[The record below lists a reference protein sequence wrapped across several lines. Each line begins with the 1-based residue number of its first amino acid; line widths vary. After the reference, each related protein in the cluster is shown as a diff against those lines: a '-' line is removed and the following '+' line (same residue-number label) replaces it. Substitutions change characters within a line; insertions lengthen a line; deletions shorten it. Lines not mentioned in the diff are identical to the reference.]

1 MGTVL
6 YLAHRLPFP
15 PDKGDKVRTHH
26 LLRHL
31 AQRHRVL
38 LGTFYDD
45 PADARHVPQLRQ
57 WCADALALPLT
68 PGQKHRRALAALARG
83 EALTTACYRDPA
95 MQPWLSKLAQRE
107 QIDAVLVS
115 SSAMAP
121 YALAQPWPLLM
132 DFIDVDSAK
141 WAAYAEQTRGPMR
154 WLYRREHRLLAA
166 FEQQVAQQA
175 RCSFFVTPLEMAL
188 FQVQAQR
195 QTTLDGVRPAAALQ
209 VLGNGVDT
217 DYFSPDPARAS
228 PYDTDEWPLV
238 FTGTMDYLPNVDA
251 VLWFC
256 QQVLPALRRQWPQLR
271 LSIVGR
277 NPVRQVRQLAG
288 AAVRVTGEVPDVR
301 PWLQH
306 ARAAVAPLRIAR
318 GMPNKVLEAM
328 AMACPVVV
336 SPACAQAL
344 LAPAAQVARVAHGA
358 DDYPRVLQ
366 PWLASPNL
374 GREQGAL
381 LRQHVQQLY
390 RWDRCLAALDQA
402 LELA

>member
-31 AQRHRVL
+31 AGRHRVL
-38 LGTFYDD
+38 LGTFYDE
-45 PADARHVPQLRQ
+45 PADAQHLPQLRT
-57 WCADALALPLT
+57 WCAEAMALPLT
-68 PGQKHRRALAALARG
+68 RWQKHRRALSALPRG
-83 EALTTACYRDPA
+83 EALTTACYRDPG
-95 MQPWLSKLAQRE
+95 MQRWLSQLAQRE
-107 QIDAVLVS
+107 KIDAVLVS

-121 YALAQPWPLLM
+121 YALAQRWPLLM

-141 WAAYAEQTRGPMR
+141 WAAYAEQARAPMR
-154 WLYRREHRLLAA
+154 WLYQREHRLLSA
-166 FEQQVAQQA
+166 FEQRVAQQA
-175 RCSFFVTPLEMAL
+175 RRSFFVTPLELAL
-188 FQVQAQR
+188 FQVQ
-195 QTTLDGVRPAAALQ
+195 GAAASAGGAPLEPRLQ

-217 DYFSPDPARAS
+217 GYFAPDPARPS
-228 PYDTDEWPLV
+228 PYDPEEWPLV

-256 QQVLPALRRQWPQLR
+256 QQVLPALRRQWPRLR

-288 AAVRVTGEVPDVR
+288 AGVRVTGEVPDVR

-328 AMACPVVV
+328 AMACPVVL

-344 LAPAAQVARVAHGA
+344 LAPAAQVTSVAHDAA
-358 DDYPRVLQ
+358 DYQRVLQ
-366 PWLASPNL
+366 PWLTQAAL
-374 GREQGAL
+374 GMQQGAL